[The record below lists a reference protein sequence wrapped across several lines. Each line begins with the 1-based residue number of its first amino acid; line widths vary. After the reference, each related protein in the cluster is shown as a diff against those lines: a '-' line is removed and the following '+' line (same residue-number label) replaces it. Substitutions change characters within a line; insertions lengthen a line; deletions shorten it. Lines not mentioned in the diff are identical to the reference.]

1 LKKDFNKVL
10 ERAVL
15 PKVRFHDLRNTA
27 ASLLLNNGIPVIVVS
42 KILGH
47 SKTSVT
53 LDTYG
58 HMILEMQEDAARMM
72 DDLVIPI
79 KVDVR
84 EFKKLGIESEENS

>member
-1 LKKDFNKVL
+1 MQVRRKVT
-10 ERAVL
+10 RKIGGGYTFTQ
-15 PKVRFHDLRNTA
+15 PKTKASLRNIDLG
-27 ASLLLNNGIPVIVVS
+27 SVVS

-58 HMILEMQEDAARMM
+58 HIILEMQEDAARVM

-84 EFKKLGIESEENS
+84 EFNKIDIESDENR